1 MIPSKLIASLSFFAI
16 YTVLTPLQSQ
26 GATVIFDNVLP
37 TSDVILSN
45 SQKSSTGAVQVYNLP
60 GTGDRWVGFGF
71 QTTSSALL
79 DKVTFTIYNDLVYSG
94 ALGSTLTLSI
104 VAIPT
109 LTSAPS
115 APLIVLYSESATVP
129 LTYSQQDYFTF
140 DLRTPYQLAASST
153 YGILLSFNN
162 PAGQNKA
169 ITLWQASVNTA
180 GTNNLGS
187 TFYTMDGGATYT
199 TSSGTLNFVLQTVP
213 EPSAFLLSLSALGVL
228 AFLWR
233 RKSLQA

>member
-1 MIPSKLIASLSFFAI
+1 MLPSKLITSLSFFAI
-16 YTVLTPLQSQ
+16 YTATAPLQSH
-26 GATVIFDNVLP
+26 GATVTFDNVQP
-37 TSDVILSN
+37 SSDIILAN
-45 SQKSSTGAVQVYNLP
+45 SQKSSTGAIQVYNLS

-104 VAIPT
+104 VSIPT

-115 APLIVLYSESATVP
+115 APLVILYSESATVP

-140 DLRTPYQLAASST
+140 DLTTPYQLAANSP
-153 YGILLSFNN
+153 YGILLAFSN
-162 PAGQNKA
+162 PAAQNKA

-187 TFYTMDGGATYT
+187 TFYTMDGGASYT

-213 EPSAFLLSLSALGVL
+213 EPSALLLSLSAFGLL
-228 AFLWR
+228 CFLWR
-233 RKSLQA
+233 RQALQA